1 MKNPGKTAL
10 FFLVLFLTPAMT
22 TVIAL
27 ADLSDPCES
36 TGGPGQYTNFI
47 EPDADYISWS
57 NPPDETYLCQKSNG
71 REASVVYHVPGA
83 RRVEVALYS
92 RYGSYADQ
100 DGEGWV
106 RGGEDRPL
114 RYHASSDEVYC
125 GDWRMVYD
133 AELGEFSFVEEEA
146 PSGLS
151 RYGLSVYVSTDGD
164 SYHEA
169 PVELISAE
177 TEGGGA
183 YYYEVYQAELDE
195 GSNYIRLTLT
205 DQSSIQIL
213 GREERY
219 HFESTG
225 GLSLASVEVEGDLAP
240 DDSWEEMPAESS
252 GSISSPSN
260 STWEE
265 PPDPV
270 LSGPLESQ
278 PEPMERPEW
287 ENGPAFEEEIQ
298 DETTSSQSSASQ
310 KASASSGSGGGS
322 SASGK
327 DRSETGT
334 GEGSKEQGQ
343 GQTNSQEGEENGMV
357 QGRQLLGSSGE
368 AREKSFWERA
378 LEPDAMTLLLFSAA
392 LIIAALRILWKKD

>member
-10 FFLVLFLTPAMT
+10 FFLVLFLTPAIT
-22 TVIAL
+22 SVVAL
-27 ADLSDPCES
+27 ADLTDPCES
-36 TGGPGQYTNFI
+36 TGGPGQYSNFT
-47 EPDADYISWS
+47 EPDADYIGWS
-57 NPPDETYLCQKSNG
+57 DPPDETYLCQRSNG
-71 REASVVYHVPGA
+71 KKASVVYHVPGA
-83 RRVEVALYS
+83 QRVEVALYS
-92 RYGSYADQ
+92 RYGSYASR

-133 AELGEFSFVEEEA
+133 AELGEFSFLEEEA

-151 RYGLSVYVSTDGD
+151 QYGLSVYASSDGD
-164 SYHEA
+164 SYYEV
-169 PVELISAE
+169 PVELISVE

-183 YYYEVYQAELDE
+183 YYYEVYQAELE
-195 GSNYIRLTLT
+195 EESNYLRLTLT

-219 HFESTG
+219 HFETTG
-225 GLSLASVEVEGDLAP
+225 GLSLASVEIEGDDVP
-240 DDSWEEMPAESS
+240 EEPPEEPSEGSS
-252 GSISSPSN
+252 SS
-260 STWEE
+260 TEWEE

-270 LSGPLESQ
+270 LPGPIESQ

-298 DETTSSQSSASQ
+298 EEPVSSQSSSSQ
-310 KASASSGSGGGS
+310 AASASSGGGEGGS
-322 SASGK
+322 TTGGNK
-327 DRSETGT
+327 SETAAE
-334 GEGSKEQGQ
+334 EGSKEQGQ
-343 GQTNSQEGEENGMV
+343 ANSQESEENGMV
-357 QGRQLLGSSGE
+357 QGKQLLDIE
-368 AREKSFWERA
+368 QETEERSFWERV

>member
-1 MKNPGKTAL
+1 MKKPGKSAF
-10 FFLVLFLTPAMT
+10 FFLVLFLTPVMT
-22 TVIAL
+22 AVIAL

-36 TGGPGQYTNFI
+36 TNGPGQYTNFI

-57 NPPDETYLCQKSNG
+57 NPPDETYLCQRSNG
-71 REASVVYHVPGA
+71 RKATVVYHVPGA

-92 RYGSYADQ
+92 RYGSYAGQ
-100 DGEGWV
+100 DGEEWT

-133 AELGEFSFVEEEA
+133 AELGEFRFVEEEA

-151 RYGLSVYVSTDGD
+151 RYGLSIDTSSDGE
-164 SYHEA
+164 SYSEA
-169 PVELISAE
+169 AVELLSVE

-213 GREERY
+213 GREDRY
-219 HFESTG
+219 YFETTG
-225 GLSLASVEVEGDLAP
+225 GLSLASVEVEGDSVP

-252 GSISSPSN
+252 ESVSVPPTSS
-260 STWEE
+260 WEE
-265 PPDPV
+265 PPDPT
-270 LSGPLESQ
+270 LPETEESQ
-278 PEPMERPEW
+278 PEPMEQPGDW
-287 ENGPAFEEEIQ
+287 EDGPAFEEESQ
-298 DETTSSQSSASQ
+298 EEPVSSQSAAPQES
-310 KASASSGSGGGS
+310 SASSGSGENSRTSSGGDD
-322 SASGK
+322 AAAG
-327 DRSETGT
+327 D
-334 GEGSKEQGQ
+334 GENPKEQGQ
-343 GQTNSQEGEENGMV
+343 PKDQESGEEGMV
-357 QGRQLLGSSGE
+357 QGKQLLGSGVE
-368 AREKSFWERA
+368 AREKSFWERV
-378 LEPDAMTLLLFSAA
+378 LEPDAMTLILFSAA